1 VAANG
6 RVSEMTYD
14 ERGNL
19 LTLTE
24 AVGDALERVTTF
36 TYEPDFNQVTKVI
49 DPRGNET
56 SFGYDGNGN
65 LTTVTDAAL
74 TQTVMVY
81 GDANCPGLV
90 TSVTRA
96 ASRMAFGSILA
107 RVCELNKRAWS
118 RASETPM
125 AGHGPM
131 VRRWCLSLPSSSGR

>member
-1 VAANG
+1 
-6 RVSEMTYD
+6 MTYD
-14 ERGNL
+14 DRGNL

-24 AVGDALERVTTF
+24 AVGDALERVTALE
-36 TYEPDFNQVTKVI
+36 YEPVFNLVTKI
-49 DPRGNET
+49 TDPRGNET
-56 SFGYDGNGN
+56 TFAYDGNGNGN
-65 LTTVTDAAL
+65 LTTTTDAAL